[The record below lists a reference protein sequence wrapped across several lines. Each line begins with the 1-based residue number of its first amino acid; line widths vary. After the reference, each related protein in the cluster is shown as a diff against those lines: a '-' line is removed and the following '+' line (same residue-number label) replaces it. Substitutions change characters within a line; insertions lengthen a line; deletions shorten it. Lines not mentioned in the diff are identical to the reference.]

1 MIFFF
6 FLNAGMEGEGGGGS
20 RALAGSA
27 RGKEEASPSF

>member
-1 MIFFF
+1 MFFFF
-6 FLNAGMEGEGGGGS
+6 FLNAGMEGEGGGS